1 MALSITTASAIP
13 SLLDL
18 PWQTPLEAWPPSRL
32 VSLPRGISRHVVRFV
47 RLEEGA
53 VYAIK
58 EVDEHLAARE
68 YRLLRDL
75 QRAGAPAVEAAAVVT
90 GREGPGREPLES
102 ALVTRHLQFSLPYRA
117 LFARTLRPDTVTRLL
132 DALAVLL
139 VRLHLTGFYWGD
151 CSLNNALF
159 RRDAG
164 AFAAYLVDAETGELR
179 PALSDGMR
187 RNDLEIAEEN
197 MFGGLLDLEA
207 GGLLHPSVDA
217 EATAEGLV
225 RRYEALWLELTRPE
239 MIGAGERH
247 PIETR
252 IRRLNELGFDVAELQ
267 IVTDDGGR
275 RVVVKPKVVD
285 AGHHSRRLLR
295 LTGLDAEENQARRL
309 LNDLDA
315 YRATLSARPAGN
327 PGLSD
332 EQIAAHHW
340 LTEVFE
346 PVVAAVPAAY
356 AAKLEPAQVFHE
368 MLDHR
373 WYLSEAAGHDVG
385 FETATRSYVDTVL
398 AYKPDEKAV
407 LGARVGMASPE
418 PAAERA
424 RGEAGEGG
432 DPIG

>member
-1 MALSITTASAIP
+1 
-13 SLLDL
+13 
-18 PWQTPLEAWPPSRL
+18 
-32 VSLPRGISRHVVRFV
+32 
-47 RLEEGA
+47 
-53 VYAIK
+53 
-58 EVDEHLAARE
+58 
-68 YRLLRDL
+68 
-75 QRAGAPAVEAAAVVT
+75 
-90 GREGPGREPLES
+90 
-102 ALVTRHLQFSLPYRA
+102 
-117 LFARTLRPDTVTRLL
+117 
-132 DALAVLL
+132 
-139 VRLHLTGFYWGD
+139 
-151 CSLNNALF
+151 
-159 RRDAG
+159 
-164 AFAAYLVDAETGELR
+164 
-179 PALSDGMR
+179 
-187 RNDLEIAEEN
+187 